1 MGNKDRAWIYGIQG
15 IHQHSLGNGGNIDI
29 NKAYFQP
36 NNSSFVFGVRLG
48 KQLSEKQKITLN
60 GTRITS
66 HGRYLMPREW
76 GRDPFYTFMPRE
88 RNEGYGDVWA
98 MNALYSYGFTE
109 MPLKIDVGIGR
120 YKLPNIYNFELNKYG
135 FPAYYQA
142 NLDVRYS
149 MEDFFKGLEIQFLI
163 VLKQAIE
170 QQGYLPK
177 FEINKVNL
185 THYNLILNYHF

>member
-1 MGNKDRAWIYGIQG
+1 
-15 IHQHSLGNGGNIDI
+15 
-29 NKAYFQP
+29 
-36 NNSSFVFGVRLG
+36 
-48 KQLSEKQKITLN
+48 
-60 GTRITS
+60 
-66 HGRYLMPREW
+66 
-76 GRDPFYTFMPRE
+76 
-88 RNEGYGDVWA
+88 
-98 MNALYSYGFTE
+98 
-109 MPLKIDVGIGR
+109 MPLKVDVGIGR

-149 MEDFFKGLEIQFLI
+149 MEDFFEGLEIQFLI